1 MVIVGKEELIESF
14 NGHFTDDGG
23 CAWKVINIHPDSD
36 QFADQFLLSFFTLL
50 SFFLFLHEFI
60 IPFLIV
66 LLLGRS
72 NGTRTAESEW
82 NFLLLSI
89 VECSTSR
96 TQNYKGSSVGSLR
109 LKFITMIGFFQLKKF
124 QIYWISIQGCFL
136 FILQGGGREW
146 KTTKKG
152 RKAERRKK
160 RKKLKTTRWWRKIR
174 DLKVNAVVDFSRC
187 HEIGGKFL
195 LLFFRLLLASLFF
208 FIIFDSRKQPVVAAE
223 HCENE
228 SFVFKLRFH
237 PNPLSSSI
245 SRKERETH
253 NNKRFDIV
261 RLWAAGWWT
270 RARGLCLPVVI
281 FVLLLWKD
289 I

>member
-1 MVIVGKEELIESF
+1 MSSHGNFTNFFQVDCEYSITCMALNF
-14 NGHFTDDGG
+14 NDCSTPPRCEPHVDGNCRWRG
-23 CAWKVINIHPDSD
+23 VDWKFQWPFYWRRWVCVKSNKYSPGFWPICRPISSLFFHSPL
-36 QFADQFLLSFFTLL
+36 FLSFFAWIY
-50 SFFLFLHEFI
+50 HP
-60 IPFLIV
+60 IPHCV
-66 LLLGRS
+66 AAGQS

-187 HEIGGKFL
+187 HEIGRKFL
-195 LLFFRLLLASLFF
+195 LLFFRLLLASLLFY
-208 FIIFDSRKQPVVAAE
+208 
-223 HCENE
+223 N
-228 SFVFKLRFH
+228 LRQ
-237 PNPLSSSI
+237 S
-245 SRKERETH
+245 
-253 NNKRFDIV
+253 
-261 RLWAAGWWT
+261 
-270 RARGLCLPVVI
+270 
-281 FVLLLWKD
+281 
-289 I
+289 